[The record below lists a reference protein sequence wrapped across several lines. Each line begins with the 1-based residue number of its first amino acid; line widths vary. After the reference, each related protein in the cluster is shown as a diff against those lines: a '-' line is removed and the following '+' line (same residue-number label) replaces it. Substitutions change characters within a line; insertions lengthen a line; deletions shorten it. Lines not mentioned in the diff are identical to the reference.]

1 LWRALPREQPG
12 AVGGR
17 ILLVRGPQGAADREE
32 QIMLNIAVAQ
42 TMVSFV
48 ERTAAERRPVDE
60 AAMGNAG
67 SGGLWLWLKGVTA
80 HRGKVVP
87 SA

>member
-1 LWRALPREQPG
+1 
-12 AVGGR
+12 
-17 ILLVRGPQGAADREE
+17 
-32 QIMLNIAVAQ
+32 MLNIAVAQ